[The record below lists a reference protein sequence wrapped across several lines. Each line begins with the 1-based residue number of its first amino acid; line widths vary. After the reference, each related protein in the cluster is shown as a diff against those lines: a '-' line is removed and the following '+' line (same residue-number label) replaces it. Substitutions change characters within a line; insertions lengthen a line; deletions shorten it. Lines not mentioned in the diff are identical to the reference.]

1 MIAPQPIES
10 QLNASPL
17 VASAVLVGDRHKFLS
32 ALISPNFPALE
43 SLARQQGIAFASRAD
58 LVNNPTVVAE
68 YQAAVHTVN
77 ESLAN
82 FETIKRFHLVADE
95 WSIDSGE
102 LTPTMK
108 LKRRMI
114 MQRYATEIAAFY
126 RDESTSHQ

>member
-10 QLNASPL
+10 QLNANLL
-17 VASAVLVGDRHKFLS
+17 VANAVVVGDRHKFLG

-43 SLARQQGIAFASRAD
+43 NLARQQGIAFTSRAD
-58 LVNNPTVVAE
+58 LVKNPAVVAE
-68 YQAAVHTVN
+68 YHAAVHKVN
-77 ESLAN
+77 QSLAN
-82 FETIKRFHLVADE
+82 FETIKRFHLVPDE

-108 LKRRMI
+108 LKRRVI

-126 RDESTSHQ
+126 HDESSSQQ